1 MLRNRTDSR
10 LYELKQN
17 VRKDNIAN
25 FLIIPRDGFLDISFV
40 KDSSLFLH
48 AIQSPF
54 YWRILKKPTLS
65 TKNPQKLESIHE
77 KHFVEKISDGRKPVD
92 YTSRTHVSTALQ
104 LHNLATNQY
113 THKAT

>member
-1 MLRNRTDSR
+1 MRVMLGQQLTGFPPHTYLLTNHADRQCPQKNPVRKRIRMLRHLLQNRQS
-10 LYELKQN
+10 LYQLIQN
-17 VRKDNIAN
+17 VRKDTIAN

-54 YWRILKKPTLS
+54 YWRILKKPKLS

-77 KHFVEKISDGRKPVD
+77 
-92 YTSRTHVSTALQ
+92 
-104 LHNLATNQY
+104 
-113 THKAT
+113 

>member
-1 MLRNRTDSR
+1 MRVMLGQQLTGFPPHISADYNHADTQCLQKNAVRNRIRMLRNLLQNRQS
-10 LYELKQN
+10 LYQLIQN

-40 KDSSLFLH
+40 KDSSLFLS

-65 TKNPQKLESIHE
+65 TKNPQKLESIQE
-77 KHFVEKISDGRKPVD
+77 
-92 YTSRTHVSTALQ
+92 
-104 LHNLATNQY
+104 
-113 THKAT
+113 